1 MRTVDEHLTAV
12 LGTLG
17 PLPPLDV
24 NLLDAHGCVLAEDVV
39 ATRPLPGFDNSSMDG
54 YAVRSVDVASATPE
68 TPVVLPVIGDIAAG
82 SGGVYSVNNGLS
94 VRIMTG
100 APIPAGADCV
110 IPVEWTDG
118 GVARVRIDHAPSP
131 GSYIR
136 RTGEDVTAN
145 ETVLTKGTALGA
157 TQIGLLAA
165 IGRARVMVRPRPRV
179 VIFSTGNELVD
190 VGVEPGPAQINE
202 SNSYTL
208 TSAAREAGAIAYRVG
223 IVPDDPT
230 KLMAIIEDQLV
241 RADLVVTTGGVSA
254 GAYDT
259 VKAVLSR
266 LGTVEFVKV
275 AMQPGMPQGFGT
287 VGPDSTPIFTLPG
300 NPVSSYVSFEV
311 FVRPAIRRMLGVLPL
326 YRPLV
331 RATLASPITKPEGK
345 RSYVRARIEVTEG
358 VYVVTPVG
366 GMGSHLVADL
376 AMANAFVVAPDS
388 ATEIPAGSTVSVMML
403 ERRQS

>member
-17 PLPPLDV
+17 PLPPLEV

-39 ATRPLPGFDNSSMDG
+39 STRPLPGFDNSSMDG
-54 YAVRSVDVASATPE
+54 YAVRSIDVASATPE

-118 GVARVRIDHAPSP
+118 GVARVRIDHAPSA
-131 GSYIR
+131 GLSIR
-136 RTGEDVTAN
+136 RLGEDVTEG
-145 ETVLTKGTALGA
+145 ETVLTKGVALGA
-157 TQIGLLAA
+157 AQIGLLAA
-165 IGRARVMVRPRPRV
+165 IGRARVLVRPRPRV

-190 VGVEPGPAQINE
+190 VGVDPGPAQINE

-208 TSAAREAGAIAYRVG
+208 TAAAREAGAIAYRVG

-230 KLMAIIEDQLV
+230 RLMAIIEDQLV

-266 LGTVEFVKV
+266 LGTVEFLKV

-300 NPVSSYVSFEV
+300 NPVSAYVSFEV

-331 RATLASPITKPEGK
+331 RATLATPITKSEGK
-345 RSYVRARIEVTEG
+345 RSYVRARIEVTDG

-376 AMANAFVVAPDS
+376 ALANAFVVAPDS
-388 ATEIPAGSTVSVMML
+388 VTQIPAGSTVSVMML

>member
-17 PLPPLDV
+17 PLPPLEV

-118 GVARVRIDHAPSP
+118 GVARVRIDRAPSP

-190 VGVEPGPAQINE
+190 VGVEPGPAQISE

-345 RSYVRARIEVTEG
+345 RSYVRARIEVTDG

>member
-17 PLPPLDV
+17 PLPPLEV

-39 ATRPLPGFDNSSMDG
+39 STRPLPGFDNSSMDG
-54 YAVRSVDVASATPE
+54 YAVRSIDVASATPE

-118 GVARVRIDHAPSP
+118 GVARVRIDHAPSA
-131 GSYIR
+131 GLSIR
-136 RTGEDVTAN
+136 RLGEDVTKG
-145 ETVLTKGTALGA
+145 ETVLTKGVALGA

-165 IGRARVMVRPRPRV
+165 IGRARVLVRPRPRV

-190 VGVEPGPAQINE
+190 VGVDPGPAQINE

-208 TSAAREAGAIAYRVG
+208 TAAAREAGAIAYRVG

-230 KLMAIIEDQLV
+230 RLMAIIEDQLV

-266 LGTVEFVKV
+266 LGTVEFLKV

-300 NPVSSYVSFEV
+300 NPVSAYVSFEV

-331 RATLASPITKPEGK
+331 RATLATPITKPEGK
-345 RSYVRARIEVTEG
+345 RSYVRARIEVTDG

-376 AMANAFVVAPDS
+376 ALANAFVVAPDS
-388 ATEIPAGSTVSVMML
+388 VTEIPAGSTVSVMML

>member
-17 PLPPLDV
+17 PLPPLEV

-39 ATRPLPGFDNSSMDG
+39 STRPLPGFDNSSMDG
-54 YAVRSVDVASATPE
+54 YAVRSIDVASATPE

-118 GVARVRIDHAPSP
+118 GVARVRIDRAPSA
-131 GSYIR
+131 GLSIR
-136 RTGEDVTAN
+136 RLGEDVTEG
-145 ETVLTKGTALGA
+145 ETVLTKGVALGA

-165 IGRARVMVRPRPRV
+165 IGRARVLVRPRPRV

-190 VGVEPGPAQINE
+190 VGVDPGPAQINE

-208 TSAAREAGAIAYRVG
+208 TAAAREAGAIAYRVG

-230 KLMAIIEDQLV
+230 RLMAIIEDQLV

-266 LGTVEFVKV
+266 LGTVEFLKV

-300 NPVSSYVSFEV
+300 NPVSAYVSFEV

-331 RATLASPITKPEGK
+331 RATLATPITKSEGK
-345 RSYVRARIEVTEG
+345 RSYVRARIEVTDG

-376 AMANAFVVAPDS
+376 ALANAFVVAPDS
-388 ATEIPAGSTVSVMML
+388 VTEIPAGSTVSVMML

>member
-118 GVARVRIDHAPSP
+118 GVARVRIDQAPTP

-190 VGVEPGPAQINE
+190 VGVEPGPAQISE

-345 RSYVRARIEVTEG
+345 RSYVRARIEVTDG